1 MNRELTNRIR
11 FVLEDLVP
19 PGLRDSF
26 LFRGLVRAVWG
37 KHVDRFAAFREQAAF
52 LSDEEYAELY
62 RDYPHIHDQTD
73 NSEACIKRIIDQVV
87 GPSICDVGC
96 GSGMLLRRIHA
107 ARPDI
112 GQLSGIDVEL
122 RDAER
127 DGAIRYFTGKVEALP
142 FADRAF
148 DTVICTHVLEHV
160 LDFRQALAELRRITK
175 RRLIIVVPRE
185 REYRYTFNPHFHFF
199 PYLHS
204 FLRSI
209 HPVPADYVCEDISR
223 DIFYREDRPMEAA
236 NGC

>member
-11 FVLEDLVP
+11 YVLEDLVP

-37 KHVDRFAAFREQAAF
+37 KHVDRFAAFRERAAF
-52 LSDEEYAELY
+52 LTEEEYDELY

-73 NSEACIKRIIDQVV
+73 NSEACIQRIISQVV

-96 GSGMLLRRIHA
+96 GSGMLLRRIRA

-112 GQLSGIDVEL
+112 EELTGIDVQL
-122 RDAER
+122 GDAER
-127 DGAIRYFTGKVEALP
+127 DSTIRYFAGKIEALP

-148 DTVICTHVLEHV
+148 DTVTCTHVLEHV

-175 RRLIIVVPRE
+175 QRLIIVVPRE

-209 HPVPADYVCEDISR
+209 HPVPAGYVCEDISR
-223 DIFYREDRPMEAA
+223 DIFYCEDRPMEVADR
-236 NGC
+236 C